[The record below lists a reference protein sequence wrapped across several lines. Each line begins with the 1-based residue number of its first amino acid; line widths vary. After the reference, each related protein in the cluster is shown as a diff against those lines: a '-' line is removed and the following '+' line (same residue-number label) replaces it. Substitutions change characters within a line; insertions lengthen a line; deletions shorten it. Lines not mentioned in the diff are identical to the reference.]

1 MDRNDR
7 WLRAAV
13 VIDAAAGALTA
24 VMRIWARCADDEDL
38 GAADLAALMER
49 AYDAL
54 IDEAAAAASAR
65 TRE

>member
-1 MDRNDR
+1 M
-7 WLRAAV
+7 
-13 VIDAAAGALTA
+13 I
-24 VMRIWARCADDEDL
+24 RIWARCADDKDL

-65 TRE
+65 TRK